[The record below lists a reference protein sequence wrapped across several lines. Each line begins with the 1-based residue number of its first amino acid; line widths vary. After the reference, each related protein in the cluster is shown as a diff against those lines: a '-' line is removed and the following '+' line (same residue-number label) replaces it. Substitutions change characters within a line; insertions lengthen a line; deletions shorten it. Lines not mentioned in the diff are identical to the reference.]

1 MSVLMQEM
9 GERALRLG
17 VPFSVQL
24 DLTYRCNEQC
34 VPCYLDHDDH
44 GEMTTVEIKRLL
56 KEMAEAGVFILT
68 LSGGEIFMRKDFFEI
83 LEYARELTFCI
94 KLKTNA
100 VLIREAQ
107 AARLRDLGV
116 ESIQVSIYSG
126 RPEVHDAITKVAGS
140 FRRSV
145 AAIRFLR
152 AQGLKVVIANVLMT
166 ENMRDHHGVRVLAD
180 ELGVKYTLDPT
191 ITPMMDGDRSI
202 LDLKAGVSELHTL
215 FRDEA
220 YISNVDEF
228 CAPPPAPDADSMNS
242 LPCSAGHTACYVSPY
257 GEFYPCVQFPLS
269 CGNVRQQRF
278 IDIWRNSEQLKEIRS
293 IRLRDLSSCSQCAHG
308 STCTRCPGLAFME
321 GNMRGPSTAD
331 CEKSFARTGI
341 PSKNLLAKK
350 ETASPPPRQLVQI
363 QIVPAITGSRLSG
376 IGVPA
381 SAVAS

>member
-1 MSVLMQEM
+1 MSGLMQEM
-9 GERALRLG
+9 GERAQRLG
-17 VPFSVQL
+17 VPFSVQV

-34 VPCYLDHDDH
+34 VHCYLDHDDH
-44 GEMTTVEIKRLL
+44 GEMTTIEIKHLL

-116 ESIQVSIYSG
+116 ESIQISIYSH
-126 RPEVHDAITKVAGS
+126 RPEVHDAITKVPGS
-140 FRRSV
+140 LKRSINAV
-145 AAIRFLR
+145 RFLKS
-152 AQGLKVVIANVLMT
+152 QGLKVVMANVLMT
-166 ENMRDHHGVRVLAD
+166 ENMHDYHGVRALAD
-180 ELGVKYTLDPT
+180 ELGAECTLDPT
-191 ITPMMDGDRSI
+191 VTPMMDGDRST
-202 LDLKAGVSELHTL
+202 LDLNAGESVLRAL

-220 YISNVDEF
+220 LVGDADAF
-228 CAPPPAPDADSMNS
+228 CAPPLAPTEDSMDS

-278 IDIWRNSEQLKEIRS
+278 IDIWRDSEQLKEVRS

-308 STCTRCPGLAFME
+308 SSCTRCPGLAFME

-350 ETASPPPRQLVQI
+350 DKVSPARLVQI
-363 QIVPAITGSRLSG
+363 QLVPAFAGSRLADLGAS
-376 IGVPA
+376 A
-381 SAVAS
+381 SAVGA